1 MGDARQERP
10 GVPKRDAN
18 LTLAGS
24 HCREKCLFW
33 RSYASRTSILSGL
46 LTSVERHRNRQHST
60 GGGKLCGCA
69 AGENNRPIKPPVKRW
84 HARARPHTTVR
95 EKCLSVGNLRG
106 RMRPLFMLH
115 GQSKGNGAVQNDR
128 EYVVVVPGDEDA
140 FAPSG
145 RYRSLPGY
153 GHRVFESLHQLGTAG
168 CGDSYW
174 GVSFWRHCSVPFGGW
189 GCTAG
194 AGGLTGGPE
203 GPRLGDVPLLPSGGC
218 ALIRHRNGRGV
229 FGAMKYCSR
238 KALQFACRG
247 RISGRRVPC
256 RPTWRSL
263 RPAPGSVPWLARG
276 LRPSFG

>member
-33 RSYASRTSILSGL
+33 RTYASRTSILSGL

-128 EYVVVVPGDEDA
+128 EYVVVMPGDEDA
-140 FAPSG
+140 FAPRG
-145 RYRSLPGY
+145 RYARCLAAD
-153 GHRVFESLHQLGTAG
+153 TASSSR
-168 CGDSYW
+168 CSNSERLDAVIVI
-174 GVSFWRHCSVPFGGW
+174 GVSVFGVIV
-189 GCTAG
+189 
-194 AGGLTGGPE
+194 LS
-203 GPRLGDVPLLPSGGC
+203 RLGVGA
-218 ALIRHRNGRGV
+218 AL
-229 FGAMKYCSR
+229 
-238 KALQFACRG
+238 
-247 RISGRRVPC
+247 RVQ
-256 RPTWRSL
+256 
-263 RPAPGSVPWLARG
+263 AV
-276 LRPSFG
+276 